1 VLGVHSTDGPVPV
14 TAAAQK
20 GPSSSCHPRSGNT
33 ESVAE
38 HKTYAVTELS
48 ALQEK
53 LAIYTLPQP
62 ILNIKYRYGLELN
75 GFKRH

>member
-1 VLGVHSTDGPVPV
+1 MLEVHSTDGPVPV

-20 GPSSSCHPRSGNT
+20 GPRSSCHLRSGNM

-38 HKTYAVTELS
+38 HKTYAVTEVS

-53 LAIYTLPQP
+53 LAIKYVATTH
-62 ILNIKYRYGLELN
+62 IKRKALC
-75 GFKRH
+75 